1 MCVSDI
7 IGLMFASDI
16 DDFLWLLKTG
26 TRRRRKMADTEQMA
40 ENQSISTDDGSKDS
54 KDDDSFGIAA
64 GKIPD
69 NAFFSSS
76 ALNQSCGA
84 NQARLHKQPQKE
96 KYGAWTPVYNDKNQF
111 LDIDLGETVQVG
123 AIATQGRPAYTEDG
137 GWYVESY
144 SLAYGND
151 GDSFQNLREY
161 GISKVFEGN
170 TDSETVV
177 KNQLKNAI
185 SCRYIRIKPVTWHN
199 HIALR
204 VEVYKP
210 SATTQ
215 SSKKRS
221 TPQRQT
227 SKGSSSRGV
236 PRTANRDNASK
247 PVLESIT
254 LDAKQGLPRRP
265 NEAEQISVADSVPRP
280 DSKEVLVLNDKR
292 PDPEIHVKVSENGLK
307 DQNTGDDNKSSFEI
321 IEPEDLQMKSGLLLS
336 EKSSTEGDDS
346 MEDEGS
352 FEKINQPEMIPIVSV
367 RNQANVFENRPEV
380 EKTAP
385 AFRAMTKGGSAVST
399 RDGSKFIGKIKLVK
413 REEPEEDSNQDD
425 KPVEKK
431 EPEYVLPDAVKERLV
446 NYQEV
451 VLRKNG
457 SREDL
462 SKRKS
467 LVLEADL
474 KYREEMESSV
484 LDRLKVFKDTE
495 SKCKEDLELS
505 KQEEE
510 KRLSLKREAEKRRSL
525 ALQKEKERMLAIL
538 EKQKEEEEE
547 QRRKQEEAKADE
559 FVEINAGVLSFEPVV
574 NDRLKL
580 FKESERQ
587 EKEKQEA
594 LKEEAE
600 KKRIAKETAERKREL
615 AIQREKERLQELMN
629 KKQEELRLMNADQSS
644 ESNSANG
651 EYEEEPPVPAIV
663 HDRIKMFKDSERASK
678 ERQNALLLEAKNK
691 RAAEEEAERSRILV
705 EQQPKKINEEVEKE
719 AETDKKGIFGE
730 ERQNEEEVVVAV
742 EDLNVESGI
751 SFDFMEENGGD
762 ELDRKNQEDHVDQ
775 VVIKDKND
783 NNNDEM
789 DFQKRLESIDTHHDG
804 YDPDH
809 ERRMLE
815 EAEAAF
821 KSFATHQ
828 KGGTKPKRSAKTESL
843 IKSFTTPGDVQP
855 ACKTPTSLNDV
866 AERKEKKQSLEEHV
880 ISEKQT
886 DIHVIPVD
894 KAKAVDATRPSDASS
909 EKNVCLSGLVKE
921 RAGIFSKNMP
931 PVAVHKTET
940 PHANVKKWIA
950 SQNQNCA
957 ENGDEERSLLNSQ
970 LEELERK
977 SARTNEMIEK
987 CRQQGD
993 DEGALE
999 FEEELHCTLL
1009 EISKT
1014 KRKLLKVE
1022 KEHGGTRQLVHS
1034 FSVSSESRSIPDDN
1048 LSDKASAASRSQK
1061 GSSSTKLS
1069 KECKAPVDKEPP
1081 PVDASSF
1088 NDGGEIVV
1096 EGNVFSQ
1103 IKTYEEESTRQ
1114 RKKMAEIRKSLS
1126 LSRSSLD
1133 IYENP
1138 PPMGFGGPEF
1148 AKDKSKSSREC
1159 KLPRDN
1165 PAPAVEYEKF
1175 NDDGDCVPEGNVHN
1189 RMQLFSS
1196 K

>member
-1 MCVSDI
+1 
-7 IGLMFASDI
+7 
-16 DDFLWLLKTG
+16 
-26 TRRRRKMADTEQMA
+26 MADTEQMA